1 MEGYKLPKK
10 KPHARRSRL
19 VSSGNVQDRSRTTNS
34 TGSDRETNSF
44 EGKVS
49 NDYRGEYGIG
59 SKPSPVGKSTS
70 SREEFHA
77 RQKKAQLDAMLAELD
92 EQSSSDDDMREL
104 RRYTATKGGFGSKS
118 ADNDDDDSWK
128 RKVDNFGNEKSIR
141 LGESGDFSNEGG
153 KTSDGGPRRR
163 TSSSNSATMEDLHRA
178 EFGDDHGFKRSSA
191 ARGDS
196 SSSEDDESQQSNSRS
211 RKAQRKR
218 GKGSNNDDVDGK
230 VNDEDDES
238 NITG

>member
-34 TGSDRETNSF
+34 TGSGRETNSF

-49 NDYRGEYGIG
+49 NDYRSEHGIG
-59 SKPSPVGKSTS
+59 SKPSPIGKSTS

-104 RRYTATKGGFGSKS
+104 RRYTATKGGFGSK
-118 ADNDDDDSWK
+118 AADDDDNDLK
-128 RKVDNFGNEKSIR
+128 RRIDNFGNEKSIR
-141 LGESGDFSNEGG
+141 LGNLE
-153 KTSDGGPRRR
+153 T
-163 TSSSNSATMEDLHRA
+163 SATRVEKRA
-178 EFGDDHGFKRSSA
+178 TRAHEEEPALATRPLWKTCTSQFGDDHGFKRSSA

-218 GKGSNNDDVDGK
+218 GKEVTTMTWMEK
-230 VNDEDDES
+230 
-238 NITG
+238 